1 MDPAGAP
8 SFWDAVRAWADDMG
22 LLVPPE
28 DDPAPADDAPH
39 RPKVPQA
46 VCDSC
51 PICQGAAT
59 FEQVNPEILTELA
72 DLARSVV
79 TGLAS
84 AMASAS
90 DQRDRAGPDPDPEV
104 PRAVDGRDD
113 GPVGDDTDRDAHQDP
128 DQPRGSA
135 SDDPPSDR

>member
-22 LLVPPE
+22 LLVPPQ
-28 DDPAPADDAPH
+28 DDPTLADDAPA

-59 FEQVNPEILTELA
+59 FEQVNPEILSELA

-90 DQRDRAGPDPDPEV
+90 DQRDRPEPDPYTAG
-104 PRAVDGRDD
+104 PRAVDGHDE
-113 GPVGDDTDRDAHQDP
+113 GPAGDRADRDAQQDP
-128 DQPRGSA
+128 DQPHGSA
-135 SDDPPSDR
+135 SDDSPSDR

>member
-1 MDPAGAP
+1 MDPAGGP

-22 LLVPPE
+22 LLVPPQ
-28 DDPAPADDAPH
+28 DDPTVAEDAPA

-59 FEQVNPEILTELA
+59 FEQVNPEILSELA

-90 DQRDRAGPDPDPEV
+90 DQRDRPEPEPSSSG
-104 PRAVDGRDD
+104 PRAVDARDQ
-113 GPVGDDTDRDAHQDP
+113 GPAGEGTDLDAQQDP
-128 DQPRGSA
+128 DQPRASD
-135 SDDPPSDR
+135 SDDPSSEA